1 MTYSKDG
8 RFISIEVND
17 LLGGR
22 KPGLYVGEGN
32 KLVKVGTFSSYEK
45 ANLFDEFLRY
55 FFGKNLRKADEN

>member
-1 MTYSKDG
+1 MTYSKNG

-45 ANLFDEFLRY
+45 ASLFEEVLRY
-55 FFGKNLRKADEN
+55 FFGKNLREDDN